1 MENIIKLIESV
12 GFPIVCAIV
21 LAKCFHNK
29 YNNLEKRYND
39 LIDKLINKK

>member
-1 MENIIKLIESV
+1 MDIIKLIESV

-21 LAKCFHNK
+21 LAKCFYNK

-39 LIDKLINKK
+39 LVDKLINKK